1 MPVLGVE
8 SDLLDLVR
16 AQRPGIV
23 LFAAGCSAS
32 AEEFRRVAWELEG
45 LDVGVIV
52 VPRGREISGDRIRMR
67 PGAGLPL
74 VHADHGEA
82 CRIKREKHGNRTCG
96 SVLIAPAKTL
106 GRGEPPCGP
115 ARRRATLTP

>member
-74 VHADHGEA
+74 VHADHREA
-82 CRIKREKHGNRTCG
+82 WRKKVGKTCK
-96 SVLIAPAKTL
+96 SDMQIWSPHTSEDAWP
-106 GRGEPPCGP
+106 R
-115 ARRRATLTP
+115 